1 MNLMQCVTS
10 SYIVRGSGDADTHS
24 STMNGQSCGRST
36 TDFDFMVMVCQVAA
50 FIPVLLEAV
59 VLLQDQPRRPL
70 CFCPTFC
77 AVLFTILKHRCSFI
91 SLLMTHV
98 TIRNN
103 YWKWIRNKTG
113 THGSVLKASCQ
124 MNCRCSFQILV
135 AILLK
140 IISKNTALKGI
151 ANSLFNQYFH
161 FKILFSPP
169 MFGNLERIEKVT
181 VNRNQNFSD
190 KSQKIQRGDGQFL
203 FSNQWHFKKQMKYKV
218 FLHRTLSRVWHAFGK
233 SMKTRTVCRVLH
245 ITSTSGI
252 MNGKTNTYH

>member
-161 FKILFSPP
+161 FKILFFPP
-169 MFGNLERIEKVT
+169 DVWQFRKNRKSHCKQKLEFLR
-181 VNRNQNFSD
+181 
-190 KSQKIQRGDGQFL
+190 QKPEDPKRGWAVSVLQ
-203 FSNQWHFKKQMKYKV
+203 SM
-218 FLHRTLSRVWHAFGK
+218 AF
-233 SMKTRTVCRVLH
+233 
-245 ITSTSGI
+245 
-252 MNGKTNTYH
+252 